1 MHSRQ
6 SKRKAALQTMILPAK
21 RCAIMKC
28 RIDNDKG
35 EKTSHTESTS
45 IEFEQV
51 SDDHVDSSEDSEA
64 PFSSVVYHVGD
75 RVDGFYQGFRGPRMF
90 FPGHITAVHPDSTY
104 DIEYDDG
111 DKETHVAA
119 GFIRFYEDDHE
130 EVDNGAT
137 NEDHLTSSVS
147 GTSFDEFELARIVR
161 SQMILSM
168 VFVWVFLSLSLSLSL
183 PLPLPLNTYM
193 ILSTGRYR
201 AERRTHKTSTTTR
214 MESRQV
220 VSQTCTTE
228 S

>member
-168 VFVWVFLSLSLSLSL
+168 VFVWVFLSLSLSVSASASEYIHDTIHR
-183 PLPLPLNTYM
+183 PLQ
-193 ILSTGRYR
+193 S
-201 AERRTHKTSTTTR
+201 
-214 MESRQV
+214 
-220 VSQTCTTE
+220 
-228 S
+228 

>member
-1 MHSRQ
+1 
-6 SKRKAALQTMILPAK
+6 MILPAK

-75 RVDGFYQGFRGPRMF
+75 RVDGLYQGFRGPRMF

-161 SQMILSM
+161 SQMISM

-183 PLPLPLNTYM
+183 SLPLPLNTYM

-214 MESRQV
+214 VESRRV
-220 VSQTCTTE
+220 VSQACTTE